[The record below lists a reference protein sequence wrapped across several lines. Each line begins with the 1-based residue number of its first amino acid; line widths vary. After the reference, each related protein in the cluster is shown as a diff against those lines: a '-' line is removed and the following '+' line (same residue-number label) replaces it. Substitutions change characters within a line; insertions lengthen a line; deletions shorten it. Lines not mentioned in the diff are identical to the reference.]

1 MQVTPYVFFNGN
13 CADALAFYE
22 SALGAEITMKMLASD
37 MPPDPNFV
45 IPDDKK
51 GLIMHSQMKIGEGEV
66 MMSDNLMGESADMDG
81 ASIMLNLA
89 TAAEAKSIFDNLADG
104 AEITMAWEPTF
115 WSAGFGS
122 LRDKFG
128 VRWMVGTDEPPA
140 EG

>member
-22 SALGAEITMKMLASD
+22 SALGAEVTMKMLASD
-37 MPPDPNFV
+37 MPPDPDFV
-45 IPDDKK
+45 VPDDKK
-51 GLIMHSQMKIGEGEV
+51 NLIMHAQMKVGEGEV
-66 MMSDNLMGESADMDG
+66 MMSDNIMGESADMDG
-81 ASIMLNLA
+81 ASIMLNLP
-89 TAAEAKSIFDNLADG
+89 TAAEAKAIFDNLADG
-104 AEITMAWEPTF
+104 AEITMPWEPTF
-115 WSAGFGS
+115 WSAGFGT